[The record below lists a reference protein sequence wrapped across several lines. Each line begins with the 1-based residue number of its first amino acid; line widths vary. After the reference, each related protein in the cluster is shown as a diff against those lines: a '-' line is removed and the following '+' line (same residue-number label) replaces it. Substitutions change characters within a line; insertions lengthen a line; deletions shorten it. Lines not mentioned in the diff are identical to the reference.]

1 MKLVLEFARAHPRR
15 TLLTLI
21 CLVAAGLA
29 EGLGLSTA
37 LPVLEIVADPTAAE
51 GGEESALAAGVRSVL
66 GSVGLEPTVG
76 VLLTLIMTG
85 ISLKAA
91 LVLLANRQVGYTV
104 ARIATDLRL
113 DLVRALL
120 GARWAYYTG
129 QPVGSVANA
138 FATEAER
145 ASQAFLH
152 GVLLV
157 TALFQ
162 VAVYFCVALA
172 VSWQGAIAAIGVGA
186 LTSVALMRFTWA
198 ARRAGA
204 RQTDLLK
211 TSLARLSDT
220 LHGVKPLRAMA
231 REELMGPLLERET
244 LRLDRAIRG
253 EVLSK
258 EGLKAMQEPI
268 LVASL
273 SVGLYLAL
281 TQFGVPLASLLMIC
295 LLFVRTLT
303 AVGRAQKEYQALGAR
318 EAAYHSLRETIA
330 RAEAHSEGTAGGV
343 LPRLERAIHLKGVAL
358 AYGDTPVLQQVDLTV
373 RAGEITT
380 LIGPSGAGKTSIADL
395 VIGLVGP
402 SAGEV
407 RIDDVPLDE
416 VDLHAWRRLIGYVPQ
431 ELFLLHDTIA
441 VNVTLGDPD
450 LDDDDVWRALRQAGA
465 DAFVRSLPDG
475 IHTAVGERGSLLSGG
490 QRQRIAIA
498 RALVHKP
505 SLLIL
510 DEATT
515 ALDPATE
522 LAVCETVGA
531 LRGDITILA
540 ISHQRALVELADR
553 VYRIEN
559 GVAKPE

>member
-1 MKLVLEFARAHPRR
+1 VQLVLEFARAHPRR
-15 TLLTLI
+15 TLLTLA
-21 CLVAAGLA
+21 CLMAAGLA

-37 LPVLEIVADPTAAE
+37 LPVLELISGPEASAAE
-51 GGEESALAAGVRSVL
+51 ESPLAAGVRAL
-66 GSVGLEPTVG
+66 LASVGLQPSIG
-76 VLLTLIMTG
+76 ILLGLIFTG

-113 DLVRALL
+113 SLVRALL

-157 TALFQ
+157 NALFQ
-162 VAVYFCVALA
+162 VAVYFCVAMA
-172 VSWQGAIAAIGVGA
+172 VSWQGAVGA
-186 LTSVALMRFTWA
+186 ISVGVITSIALMRFTWA
-198 ARRAGA
+198 ARNAGA
-204 RQTDLLK
+204 RQTALLK
-211 TSLARLSDT
+211 SSLARLSDT
-220 LHGVKPLRAMA
+220 LQGVKPLRAMA

-244 LRLDRAIRG
+244 ERLDNAIRG

-273 SVGLYLAL
+273 SLGLYLAL
-281 TQFGVPLASLLMIC
+281 TRFGVPLASLLMIS

-303 AVGRAQKEYQALGAR
+303 AVGRAQKEFQALSTR
-318 EAAYHSLRETIA
+318 EAAYLSLQETIE
-330 RAEAHSEGTAGGV
+330 RAEAHAEGAPGGV
-343 LPRLERAIHLKGVAL
+343 LPHLDRGIELRAVGLD
-358 AYGDTPVLQQVDLTV
+358 YGETPVLQRVDLEA
-373 RAGEITT
+373 RAGEITS

-395 VIGLVGP
+395 VIGLVAP
-402 SAGEV
+402 TRGEV
-407 RIDDVPLDE
+407 RIDGVPLE
-416 VDLHAWRRLIGYVPQ
+416 EIDLRAWREGIGYVPQ
-431 ELFLLHDTIA
+431 ELFLLHDSVA

-450 LDDDDVWRALRQAGA
+450 LDDADVWRALRQAGA
-465 DAFVRSLPDG
+465 EAFVRALPNG

-490 QRQRIAIA
+490 QRQRVAIA
-498 RALVHKP
+498 RAIVHNP
-505 SLLIL
+505 RLLIL

-515 ALDPATE
+515 ALDPETE
-522 LAVCETVGA
+522 AAVCATVGE

-559 GVAKPE
+559 GMAKPE